1 MDGPALPRRSDSRQ
15 SSRSQSQSQLHA
27 SSKPLHPAPH
37 TRVGSSSARAS
48 SVVSGA
54 YASASTTLFP
64 KTPKSSAAKYG
75 GLGEKELQQIT
86 SSIRTAVKTTGSYKS
101 RTMPVPEEFDASLA
115 QDPIRDPTPSGSFVA
130 ETSFSRAPLNSRL
143 PPMSPHRVALASASR
158 RKSSKTTTTG
168 AKRHSSTA
176 ARETIESNAPPATA
190 DYSDEDSLNEDSEG
204 LDEFEPADELETRQ
218 REGLDPEPLQGLSP
232 ELQEALIVEDLF
244 FVLTVGPTR
253 QDSLGIEG
261 QYIEYDPTYTPED
274 EFERLYGSRF
284 VLAPSLELWM
294 AATVT
299 RFLDIAKHY
308 TSIHAFIEQYS
319 ILEYGVINH
328 ALCAAIREM
337 LKVKALQLNCL
348 RPNVHR
354 LTNIPLRFRLQEY
367 LILLAQLEHQFLNS
381 PGFTLQR
388 FWFYLHPTLH
398 TLSLINSLT
407 LDLVALSIPPEE
419 VSSSE
424 ESGDSDSFVGNAA
437 LRDVLAD
444 MEGAVKSAAKADR
457 ASRGEGIAKGGE
469 VLFVLSEKL
478 DRTAGDPAARELYT
492 TLLLRASQPYATIL
506 LGWISTGH
514 LSDPWDEFI
523 VREDKKQTRESIET
537 DFTNDYWEKRYK
549 LRDNLSSDGPAEP
562 VVNRN
567 IPPRERGLS
576 GGQIVP
582 RFLEPW
588 KEKVLLAGKYLN
600 VLRECGIDIESASG
614 DWAKGQLLT
623 LNDESFFRRIN
634 EAYTYANKALLKL
647 LLEQEHL
654 LTRLRSLKQYFFIDH
669 GDAFTHF
676 LDLASLELH
685 KSRHS
690 ASDEKLQSLFELALR
705 NPCSASAAD
714 PFKDDLI
721 VVLAKKT
728 LTEMLVKILKEDG
741 KLVDASEGKKN
752 ARDKEDDKKDK
763 NFLAHQAITLEYHA
777 KFPLSLVISRNT
789 ITHYQFLFRHLLQ
802 LKHTERVLAEMW
814 TELAKSPS
822 WRVRSPYPE
831 LEQWK
836 QRVFG
841 LRARMFAFV
850 QQMYSF
856 TVSEVL
862 DVNWAVL
869 ERKLAKVETVDQ
881 LLSDHVDFLATCLK
895 ECSMTNEKLL
905 VIHSK
910 LLEVC
915 TRFPPYV
922 AKFTDAI
929 EMSLASAERHSK
941 DWSQVG
947 FKKQW
952 DTLASFEQHFNHHT
966 KANLDRLSFHATKEN
981 PALLPLVVR
990 LSNLKVPSLP
1000 V

>member
-1 MDGPALPRRSDSRQ
+1 MDAPALPRRSDSRQ
-15 SSRSQSQSQLHA
+15 SLRSQSQSQSHVSQPQQHA
-27 SSKPLHPAPH
+27 
-37 TRVGSSSARAS
+37 RVGSSSGRAS
-48 SVVSGA
+48 SVLSGS

-64 KTPKSSAAKYG
+64 KTPKTSAVKYG

-86 SSIRTAVKTTGSYKS
+86 SSIRTAVKTTGSYKN
-101 RTMPVPEEFDASLA
+101 RTVSVPEELDASLA

-143 PPMSPHRVALASASR
+143 PPMSPHRVALASATR
-158 RKSSKTTTTG
+158 RTTSKTPAG
-168 AKRHSSTA
+168 AKRHSLTTA
-176 ARETIESNAPPATA
+176 RDTVDSRAPSQAA
-190 DYSDEDSLNEDSEG
+190 YSDEDSPDEDSEG
-204 LDEFEPADELETRQ
+204 GDEFELADELETRQ

-244 FVLTVGPTR
+244 FVLT
-253 QDSLGIEG
+253 GIEG
-261 QYIEYDPTYTPED
+261 QYIEYDSTYTPED

-284 VLAPSLELWM
+284 VVAPSLGQSFILL
-294 AATVT
+294 AP
-299 RFLDIAKHY
+299 HY

-337 LKVKALQLNCL
+337 LKVSLDSFH
-348 RPNVHR
+348 P
-354 LTNIPLRFRLQEY
+354 QEY
-367 LILLAQLEHQFLNS
+367 LILLAQLEHQFLTS

-424 ESGDSDSFVGNAA
+424 ESGDSDSYVGNAA

-444 MEGAVKSAAKADR
+444 VEGAVKSTANKDR
-457 ASRGEGIAKGGE
+457 PSRGEGLAKGGE

-562 VVNRN
+562 VVNRST
-567 IPPRERGLS
+567 PPRERGLS

-582 RFLEPW
+582 TFLEPW
-588 KEKVLLAGKYLN
+588 KDKVLLAGKYLN
-600 VLRECGIDIESASG
+600 VLRECGIDIDSASG
-614 DWAKGQLLT
+614 DWTKGQLMA
-623 LNDESFFRRIN
+623 LNDESFFQRID

-741 KLVDASEGKKN
+741 KLVDTDGKK
-752 ARDKEDDKKDK
+752 RGKDKDEDKKDK
-763 NFLAHQAITLEYHA
+763 NFLAHQAVTLEYHA

-814 TELAKSPS
+814 TELAKSPP
-822 WRVRSPYPE
+822 WRRRTPYPE

-869 ERKLAKVETVDQ
+869 EHKLAKVETVDQ

-929 EMSLASAERHSK
+929 EMSLASAERHGG

-1000 V
+1000 A